1 MIFNKIENVDKA
13 DVVVVGGGTA
23 GCAAAISC
31 AMMGVDT
38 LLVEKNS
45 FLGGSCTGGQV
56 TPMMCNRV
64 EGNIDNSSI
73 NALIKRKLKKDGF
86 ALDDGYGNDGWFN
99 PEMMKFVLEDFY
111 LETGGRILY
120 DSEIV
125 DAEVENGKIKSIIVH
140 NRSGLQKIEGKI
152 FIDCT
157 GDCELAYLSGAEC
170 FCGNKK
176 GNSQA
181 VSLRFM
187 VGGVD
192 FYKLRNFI
200 SEIGEV
206 CILSHPLF
214 EMASEGNLNTPL
226 SNILKKAVDS
236 GTLKVEDIVYF
247 QAFAVPGMPGVLS
260 FNCPEVSDVN
270 IFDGKES
277 SKTLIKCRRMIKR
290 LFAFLKNDFPG
301 FEDSF
306 IISVSNMLGVR
317 ESRRL
322 KGLYVLSEKDF
333 QLRKK
338 FEDGI
343 AKTSYSIDIH
353 GEMDE
358 KSSGNLSMGKGEY
371 VEIPFRCL
379 VSADIENL
387 LAAGRCISSTFI
399 AQSAI
404 RIQPTCRET
413 GEAAGIG
420 AAICAKENLNV
431 QNLDGRAVRFEMEN
445 RMKKLL

>member
-1 MIFNKIENVDKA
+1 MFDKIKNTCNA
-13 DVVVVGGGTA
+13 DVVVAGGGTA

-31 AMMGVDT
+31 AMAGADT
-38 LLVEKNS
+38 LLIEKNS

-73 NALIKRKLKKDGF
+73 NVLIKKRLKKQGF

-99 PEMMKFVLEDFY
+99 PEMMKFVLEEVCS
-111 LETGGRILY
+111 ETGVRILY
-120 DSEIV
+120 DSEII
-125 DAEVENGKIKSIIVH
+125 DLEIENSRIKNIIIH
-140 NRSGLQKIEGKI
+140 NCSGLQKINAKV

-157 GDCELAYLSGAEC
+157 GDCDLGYLSGAEC
-170 FCGNKK
+170 LCGNEK
-176 GNSQA
+176 GENQA

-187 VGGVD
+187 VGGID
-192 FYKLRNFI
+192 IQKLINFI
-200 SEIGEV
+200 KEAGEA
-206 CILSHPLF
+206 CILELPLF
-214 EMASEGNLNTPL
+214 EMASEWNIDTPL
-226 SNILKKAVDS
+226 SNIFKKAVNS
-236 GTLKVEDIVYF
+236 GVLKFEDTVYF
-247 QAFAVPGMPGVLS
+247 QAFAVPGMSGVLS
-260 FNCPEVSDVN
+260 FNCPEILNVN
-270 IFDGKES
+270 VFDAQEH
-277 SKTLIKCRRMIKR
+277 SKALIKGREMIKR
-290 LFAFLKNDFPG
+290 LFAFLKNNFPG

-333 QLRKK
+333 LFRNK

-353 GEMDE
+353 GQMDE
-358 KSSGNLSMGKGEY
+358 KNFEIAQMKKGEY

-399 AQSAI
+399 AQSAA

-413 GEAAGIG
+413 GEAAGI
-420 AAICAKENLNV
+420 AAALSAKEGICV
-431 QNLDGRAVRFEMEN
+431 QSLDGRMVRLEMEN